1 MANQG
6 SKPVTEES
14 NSPDAA
20 IGKIEAEGTKLDTAT
35 FTNLIQL
42 HLLRRY
48 TVTLITEHW
57 MNDYPRHMFGYRT
70 ADEVFAA

>member
-35 FTNLIQL
+35 FTK
-42 HLLRRY
+42 
-48 TVTLITEHW
+48 TVYSYIDNRTL
-57 MNDYPRHMFGYRT
+57 
-70 ADEVFAA
+70 DE